1 MSHSFFF
8 DLHWVHN
15 LMISKIKNG
24 FLKTTVLNLIVNVT
38 PKYVISFTSCNV
50 CYESRNV
57 PQRKCFQ
64 NRRKNLQNRKKKIK
78 KTKEERFLFKI
89 EETLSNQDS
98 FFETEKIFFLFRGE
112 ILLQLEDFLNQQ
124 IKNLR
129 SSIRNNDVLPTMWTF
144 FIKSTCFLW
153 QLWWLPNIC
162 CSKSL

>member
-1 MSHSFFF
+1 
-8 DLHWVHN
+8 
-15 LMISKIKNG
+15 MISKIKNV
-24 FLKTTVLNLIVNVT
+24 FLKTTVLNLIVNAT
-38 PKYVISFTSCNV
+38 PKYVISFTSCNI

-64 NRRKNLQNRKKKIK
+64 NRRKNLQNRKKKKK